1 MAKRFMYVCL
11 GILALMV
18 ALVGCEGDMGP
29 MGPQGE
35 PGEDG
40 ADGRDGTGAGIVR
53 TYFYISEDPIASNN
67 HTIPVDAELA
77 DDEFIRFSAYA
88 SAEFEGDTGLVPLPF
103 IATDSSG
110 NPVQVIALLEF
121 SETELGKVE
130 WHLKYLK
137 DWYVLLIID
146 VYRVE
151 SGGGGELQTDS
162 MPQDRIKARF
172 GE

>member
-1 MAKRFMYVCL
+1 MYVCL

-29 MGPQGE
+29 MGPAGSQGE
-35 PGEDG
+35 PGE
-40 ADGRDGTGAGIVR
+40 DGRDGTGAGIVR
-53 TYFYISEDPIASNN
+53 TYFYISEDPIPSNN
-67 HTIPVDAELA
+67 HTIPVDTELA
-77 DDEFIRFSAYA
+77 EDEFVRFSAYA
-88 SAEFEGDTGLVPLPF
+88 STEFEGDTGLVPLPF

-110 NPVQVIALLEF
+110 NLVWVCALLEF
-121 SETELGKVE
+121 SETELGKME

-146 VYRVE
+146 VYRIE
-151 SGGGGELQTDS
+151 SGGGGELKAGRMSQG
-162 MPQDRIKARF
+162 RIKAWF